1 MKSKATILGIDVGG
15 TTIKFGVVKNNKIIF
30 EYMLPTLAYE
40 NPGKV
45 LSQLNIGV
53 KKIFEV
59 YKKSDFIGIGI
70 GFPGKVDIETGIV
83 TSAPNFRN
91 WKKIQV
97 RKSLESYKLPIFID
111 NDANC
116 AALGE
121 LYFGS
126 GNNLENFIMVTL
138 GTGVGGGIII
148 NKKLFR
154 GESGGAG
161 EIGHITIDYSG
172 PKCKCGKH
180 GCVEA
185 YAGNNYIKQRTI
197 QKLNEY
203 PDSLIL
209 KLVDHNL
216 EAIEPKIINEAAKK
230 GDELAIKILK
240 ETGYYIGIG
249 LANIANTLD
258 IKTFIIGGGTS
269 GAGKTLLDAIKQ
281 SIKNHGIH
289 DIVRDVRVIQA
300 RLKNKSGIFGA
311 ASLVLSSQLYQ
322 K

>member
-1 MKSKATILGIDVGG
+1 MQMKKYIIGIDVGG
-15 TTIKFGVVKNNKIIF
+15 TSIKFGLIKQNKILSEF
-30 EYMLPTLAYE
+30 SLPTFAFE
-40 NPGKV
+40 NSRKV
-45 LSQLNIGV
+45 LEQVESGLERILQRIKANEI
-53 KKIFEV
+53 E
-59 YKKSDFIGIGI
+59 GIGI
-70 GFPGKVDIETGIV
+70 GFPGKVDVNKGIV
-83 TSAPNFRN
+83 ISAPNFNN
-91 WKKIQV
+91 WKNVPV
-97 RKSLESYKLPIFID
+97 RKKLLKFGFPVFID

-121 LYFGS
+121 LIFGR
-126 GNNLENFIMVTL
+126 GKNLENFIMVTL

-172 PKCKCGKH
+172 PYCKCGKR

-197 QKLNEY
+197 HKLHEY

-209 KLVDHNL
+209 QLVEHNL
-216 EAIEPKIINEAAKK
+216 DNIEPKIINEASRK

-258 IKTFIIGGGTS
+258 IKHFIIGGGIS
-269 GAGKTLLDAIKQ
+269 NAGPILLKSIEK
-281 SIKNHGIH
+281 SIKDHGIK
-289 DIVRDVRVIQA
+289 DIVKDVKVLSAQ
-300 RLKNKSGIFGA
+300 LKNKAGILGA
-311 ASLVLSSQLYQ
+311 ASLVLNNL
-322 K
+322 KTK